1 VLRAVVIAAI
11 GALCVCSPVLA
22 KTATAVTCSTKGLSA
37 GKAKVTEVQADG
49 MSCTNALTVAR
60 EVAADVVNNRAV
72 SVPGVSGFA
81 MSTDSCIGCGGTT
94 TKVGLTYA
102 SGAKLTISIRGGSS
116 GVTINPGPTLPTP
129 SIPSP
134 GSGGSGPIT
143 V

>member
-11 GALCVCSPVLA
+11 GATCACAPALA
-22 KTATAVTCSTKGLSA
+22 KTTTAVKCSTKGLTS
-37 GKAKVTEVQADG
+37 GKAKITEVQTDG
-49 MSCTNALTVAR
+49 MSCTKAVAVAR
-60 EVAADVVNNRAV
+60 KVAADVVNNRAV

-102 SGAKLTISIRGGSS
+102 SGAKLTISIRGGGS
-116 GVTINPGPTLPTP
+116 GITINPGPTLPTP